1 MMNVAE
7 SPFTYTEIRYML
19 LVGACM
25 NWECLSRA
33 SIANCSIYHIEQ
45 RQGRISPPRIHK
57 ISGVTALKKGQLQI
71 SYIQNLKIFTNK

>member
-45 RQGRISPPRIHK
+45 RQGRISPPRSHK
-57 ISGVTALKKGQLQI
+57 ISGVTALKRGQLQN
-71 SYIQNLKIFTNK
+71 SYIRNLQIFKNK